1 MCERGGGS
9 PLHSLSIRRNGK
21 VAIGRGNIALAVNS
35 SYILILTRMQTQP
48 GDPNKPRDRKG
59 RRRTTREKLLQAANE
74 TAAMH
79 GREVLIEMRHCQIKR
94 TSMTEERAA
103 ILVQTQYRK
112 LKAKRKVRVKMLW
125 SNLKKEAQ
133 PLMKERVHQLR
144 SVYDT
149 SSLVENDGFMQNS
162 RVLMGFQKQVII
174 MCLTPVIVVA
184 LWLGFPTAAY
194 EEKFTDKHYV
204 YFLLFWFVWMLSAC
218 FFFFS
223 LFGLVISIPL
233 KQQLAFSMLFS
244 AVCVLI
250 HVLIFVSKGGT
261 TFVDTCLDA
270 SLLHFAVTVAGV
282 AQFLLFVGFKIFTQV
297 KHAEANIQT
306 KQAQFVSQHI
316 QDAVLH
322 PEKKLGPQSLSS
334 MNASMLDV
342 RQANGFQAEIFNYA
356 DAGRGIDEMVS
367 KEIRRLAPSQK
378 RHKQRRKSM
387 EVFDEHAKA
396 RISVASKTFL
406 VQKLKQAM
414 FTTLSAVWAAVL
426 FWCLSIFSAF
436 FVTHASDPSAKAVLT
451 IVFYALCIVFE
462 VVGLSLAEHAD
473 VIALST
479 QNPGHAV
486 RQLRASNQYDNY
498 YMWRLSHRMTVT
510 FIAFKRSFYMLL
522 FAEAVDLTSF
532 IAMGFASL
540 LVTIIIKVIASSQL
554 LHFYISKV
562 MTLRTYPSMGKEF
575 MLRNQVDAF
584 ATLIFFLV
592 FVLFFV
598 IAKTTGNK
606 HIYPYLQ
613 HSEKHWDLLG
623 FLGMYTLFT
632 LAGCSVFEKY
642 LVHVVPDVDERV
654 DLRVLFCLQDKKL
667 YLSVVAILIH
677 VGMDPYYSVSLTN
690 LSRQLPCSDAI
701 MGNGTSTTL
710 R

>member
-1 MCERGGGS
+1 
-9 PLHSLSIRRNGK
+9 
-21 VAIGRGNIALAVNS
+21 
-35 SYILILTRMQTQP
+35 
-48 GDPNKPRDRKG
+48 
-59 RRRTTREKLLQAANE
+59 
-74 TAAMH
+74 
-79 GREVLIEMRHCQIKR
+79 
-94 TSMTEERAA
+94 
-103 ILVQTQYRK
+103 
-112 LKAKRKVRVKMLW
+112 
-125 SNLKKEAQ
+125 
-133 PLMKERVHQLR
+133 
-144 SVYDT
+144 
-149 SSLVENDGFMQNS
+149 
-162 RVLMGFQKQVII
+162 
-174 MCLTPVIVVA
+174 
-184 LWLGFPTAAY
+184 
-194 EEKFTDKHYV
+194 
-204 YFLLFWFVWMLSAC
+204 
-218 FFFFS
+218 
-223 LFGLVISIPL
+223 
-233 KQQLAFSMLFS
+233 
-244 AVCVLI
+244 
-250 HVLIFVSKGGT
+250 
-261 TFVDTCLDA
+261 
-270 SLLHFAVTVAGV
+270 
-282 AQFLLFVGFKIFTQV
+282 
-297 KHAEANIQT
+297 
-306 KQAQFVSQHI
+306 
-316 QDAVLH
+316 
-322 PEKKLGPQSLSS
+322 
-334 MNASMLDV
+334 
-342 RQANGFQAEIFNYA
+342 
-356 DAGRGIDEMVS
+356 
-367 KEIRRLAPSQK
+367 
-378 RHKQRRKSM
+378 
-387 EVFDEHAKA
+387 
-396 RISVASKTFL
+396 
-406 VQKLKQAM
+406 
-414 FTTLSAVWAAVL
+414 
-426 FWCLSIFSAF
+426 
-436 FVTHASDPSAKAVLT
+436 
-451 IVFYALCIVFE
+451 
-462 VVGLSLAEHAD
+462 
-473 VIALST
+473 
-479 QNPGHAV
+479 
-486 RQLRASNQYDNY
+486 
-498 YMWRLSHRMTVT
+498 MTVT